1 MHWFTRYMSRHDII
15 LILKVSRFCC
25 EKSAR
30 CWIQKSP
37 EQVHFLSFLP
47 SLRLSIAMK
56 FKNLE
61 RLWQLIRTQT
71 GQETQIRSFNH
82 VRTVSSLTKKAN
94 SKQPQVMQRSFYD
107 WTTPW
112 ILQIR
117 LQHFLRQWK
126 ESRALCHILQI
137 PQINF
142 SLTLINHIA

>member
-1 MHWFTRYMSRHDII
+1 MYSFTRCMSRHDII
-15 LILKVSRFCC
+15 LIPKVSRFCC
-25 EKSAR
+25 KESAQ
-30 CWIQKSP
+30 CWIQKSQ
-37 EQVHFLSFLP
+37 EQVHLLSFLL
-47 SLRLSIAMK
+47 SLLLSIAMN
-56 FKNLE
+56 FKRLE
-61 RLWQLIRTQT
+61 RFWQLIQTQA

-126 ESRALCHILQI
+126 ESRALCHIQT
-137 PQINF
+137 PQINC